1 MPMARIERSRHVR
14 TRAAPS
20 AAIRGRAIGDNRD
33 MRRFVPFIVTCA
45 VLLAIS
51 IASTESRVRAAQ
63 ASGKVRG
70 VYSEAQRMRG
80 EKVYMATCAGC
91 HGATLAGRASL
102 TNGVPP
108 LTGDDFLDEWTG
120 RSVGELFDTIR
131 TTMPKGR
138 PGQLMPQEY
147 TDVTAYIL
155 SRNAFPAGPSE
166 LVGEVAALKAI
177 PIDDTQTT
185 TCRCRSPA
193 QSLGTRR
200 CLHRGAEQAGRRRVR
215 RSVCQ
220 LSRRDAGWE
229 RCHTAAGWTRLSGSL
244 DRRDRRGSLYPH
256 PELDAARQAGDPEP
270 AGIREHRGVYFS
282 KNKFPAGA
290 KELEDD
296 RTALRMIRI
305 ETSKR

>member
-1 MPMARIERSRHVR
+1 
-14 TRAAPS
+14 
-20 AAIRGRAIGDNRD
+20 
-33 MRRFVPFIVTCA
+33 MRRFVPFIAPCA

-51 IASTESRVRAAQ
+51 IVSTESRLRAAQ

-80 EKVYMATCAGC
+80 EAVYMATCAGC

-166 LVGEVAALKAI
+166 LVGDVASLKAI

-185 TCRCRSPA
+185 PVEAGPLPDRSVLDGVYTEA
-193 QSLGTRR
+193 QNK
-200 CLHRGAEQAGRRRVR
+200 RGA
-215 RSVCQ
+215 
-220 LSRRDAGWE
+220 
-229 RCHTAAGWTRLSGSL
+229 AA
-244 DRRDRRGSLYPH
+244 Y
-256 PELDAARQAGDPEP
+256 DAACASCHAATLAGKDVIPPLVGPAFLDHWTGATAGDLFTHIQSSMPQDKPGTLSPQEY
-270 AGIREHRGVYFS
+270 ASIVAYIFS
-282 KNKFPAGA
+282 KNQFPAGA
-290 KELEDD
+290 RELEAD
-296 RTALRMIRI
+296 RAALRMIRI
-305 ETSKR
+305 ETSKKR